1 MAIYETRT
9 TTVTRREW
17 VLPAA
22 TERGVPIGE
31 FTKAFVAARVAYQDA
46 HNLPPAPEVPD
57 DAFWVR
63 GEDGRVV
70 LYFEVHQEADR

>member
-1 MAIYETRT
+1 MAIYEKRT
-9 TTVTRREW
+9 TTVTRHEW

-46 HNLPPAPEVPD
+46 HNLPPQPEVPD

-63 GEDGRVV
+63 SEDDRVV
-70 LYFEVHQEADR
+70 LYFDIEQETGR